1 MKALTRYFGEMEYQ
15 DEAVVHFPSGLP
27 AFDEETRF
35 LLIERSSTAP
45 LVFLQSLLHP
55 ELCFLTLPILAVD
68 PAYRISINAADLRA
82 LDLDSTRQPLI
93 GTEVLCLAVI
103 AAGEQGS
110 SANLLAPV
118 IVNPATQRGLQ
129 AIRVDLEYSPQHPL
143 EKTCS

>member
-129 AIRVDLEYSPQHPL
+129 AIRVDLEYSHQHPL